1 MTAALYEWLLFLH
14 VVAAMAWVGGTLV
27 ISVLVAVVLRSPRSE
42 DIARFVRSLRV
53 VGPAVL
59 APATILLPALGIWMV
74 VDSDAWDFE
83 QTWVWLG
90 LALYA
95 AAFVFG
101 AGFQSRAAI
110 GAERAAK
117 AGDDGEALRRLRA
130 WSWGSRVIGVL
141 LLVATW
147 DMVFKPGL

>member
-1 MTAALYEWLLFLH
+1 MTATLYEWLLFLH
-14 VVAAMAWVGGTLV
+14 VVAAMAWLGGTLV
-27 ISVLVAVVLRSPRSE
+27 VSVLVAVVLRSATPE

-59 APATILLPALGIWMV
+59 APATILLPTLGIWMV
-74 VDSDAWDFE
+74 VDSDAWDFG

>member
-1 MTAALYEWLLFLH
+1 MTASLYEWLLFLH
-14 VVAAMAWVGGTLV
+14 VVAAMAWLGGTLV
-27 ISVLVAVVLRSPRSE
+27 VSVLAAVALRSARPE
-42 DIARFVRSLRV
+42 EIARFARSLRV

-74 VDSDAWDFE
+74 VDSNAWDFG

-95 AAFVFG
+95 AAFLFG
-101 AGFQSRAAI
+101 AAFQSRAAI
-110 GAERAAK
+110 GAERAAG
-117 AGDDGEALRRLRA
+117 AGDDAEALRRLRE
-130 WSWGSRVIGVL
+130 WSWGSRAIGVL